1 VLRTV
6 VAVLVVLFAVQARAQ
21 MTGSATLVSDYR
33 FRGASLSDDRPAA
46 QLAFDYD
53 WAASG
58 WYAGGLMS
66 NVRVDARHAVQLLA
80 YAGYAHRVLQDFS
93 WEAGVRYARFTG
105 HEAYAYAEAYAGF
118 AYRQLVGRLYYAPNY
133 FNAGYPA
140 WYAELNDSHALSGKW
155 YVFAH
160 AGYLR
165 RSGDVADYHVSRFR
179 SDVRVGVGLNLAPC
193 NVQLSW
199 TTTHGASD
207 AVLGYPSAAG
217 TTRNAWVLSV
227 SYEW

>member
-21 MTGSATLVSDYR
+21 MTGSATFVSDYR

-58 WYAGGLMS
+58 WYAGGMMS
-66 NVRVDARHAVQLLA
+66 NVRLDARDAVQALLD
-80 YAGYAHRVLQDFS
+80 AGYAHRLRAELS
-93 WEAGVRYARFTG
+93 WEAGVRYSRFSG
-105 HEAYAYAEAYAGF
+105 HESYAYAEAYAGF

-140 WYAELNDSHALSGKW
+140 WYAELDGNHALSGRW
-155 YVFAH
+155 YVFTH

-165 RSGDVADYHVSRFR
+165 RSGEVADYHASRFR
-179 SDVRVGVGLNLAPC
+179 ADVRAGIGLNLAPC

-199 TTTHGASD
+199 TTTRGASD
-207 AVLGYPSAAG
+207 AVLGYPSAAS
-217 TTRNAWVLSV
+217 TTRNAWVLSL
-227 SYEW
+227 SYAW

>member
-1 VLRTV
+1 MLRTV
-6 VAVLVVLFAVQARAQ
+6 VAVLVALFAVQARAQ
-21 MTGSATLVSDYR
+21 MTGSATLLSDYR

-58 WYAGGLMS
+58 LYAGGMMS
-66 NVRVDARHAVQLLA
+66 SARLDSRHAVQALI
-80 YAGYAHRVLQDFS
+80 YAGYAHRVRPDFS
-93 WEAGVRYARFTG
+93 WETGLRYTRFSG

-118 AYRQLVGRLYYAPNY
+118 AFRQLVGRLYYAPSY
-133 FNAGYPA
+133 FHAGYPA

-155 YVFAH
+155 YAFAH

-165 RSGDVADYHVSRFR
+165 RGGDVMEYHASRFR
-179 SDVRVGVGLNLAPC
+179 SDFRVGIGLDLAPY

-199 TTTHGASD
+199 TTTRGASD
-207 AVLGYPSAAG
+207 AVFGYPSAAG
-217 TTRNAWVLSV
+217 TTRNAWVLSI
-227 SYEW
+227 SYAW